1 MLRNVG
7 TGMPFQL
14 TASNDPL
21 QGGEKVVNSNSGPPG
36 SANIGRL
43 ANDFVNS
50 KVHFSEQNVNDG
62 PKAGKAV
69 QSNFPT
75 QRVPQV
81 TTVAHD
87 HVSVIDTKL
96 VSPEPSGNEEG
107 FASPKKPHTESEY
120 AYGSQSNEYLG
131 QKNSANQLSGLQQGS
146 STFPWDLVN
155 QLSAKDAS
163 LYQTDIPSKQ
173 KYNTEIQVQHKGG
186 QPDHGQ
192 PAFAASRDNE
202 QNKQHMKGMDVL
214 LKQSVHFQRGNRSLD
229 SWSEEYQSL
238 IEKLKDLYGKAHG
251 NPSPGQSASSSNKPA
266 FNDTQQMMQEV
277 ARFHSLFVGRDSN
290 PRGIVEDKGM
300 FFKDLKGDDAKP
312 EHWGNAGQMS
322 ISDYLPYIPNKDREN
337 YSGVSNRNI
346 SATSFENS
354 AEVLGQ
360 VRSIQVANKT
370 LFGTSNS
377 TNLPKEVLNMADP
390 NNSNIEKV
398 VNGTVEENNG
408 NVSNNS
414 DSLSSQHDGRSSHQ
428 VLMSYFRNETGL
440 RKWLHLNDDN
450 QNELHVTAS
459 ALKGLPIQLDNNITH
474 TATESAEIK
483 TKQPNAFHIAV
494 DNANHSDSGISKQG
508 KNVSQEEE
516 QESLTKYLEDFISLV
531 SSEGIAPSIE
541 GNETTKHE
549 AGPEPPPNAVS
560 ASAASK
566 KENVTDLKNREI
578 IVVSPKSLRD
588 LMKNRSRNSSLPVVH
603 KGIPITVNKAKN
615 STLKLDFSLNKT
627 AVNVQEQG
635 KNLSGNAT
643 IHHQVSKDRPTLQIV
658 NDTSNKDSVT
668 SKSEND
674 DLNVLYRDELKSLEI
689 SLSRDFMSSWIYYQ
703 KSLDEIGIT
712 PNMLRSGIANLGSA
726 QRLKRVFKKALAG
739 TDLNVLV
746 VGGSIS
752 AGGGLEKDRGNVEG
766 VYHKAFSDWWNN
778 TVAPITTSQLK
789 INTVAIGGTDSEYFS
804 YCIKNYMRSLPDIVI
819 WELAAND
826 YKRYTGRDFAPAKP
840 LEQLTRIIL
849 SLPSHPA
856 LILAN
861 FFRGNYYKT
870 AVDQDCPDSEDEGG
884 KSIAQYYK
892 LTSLSWRNVICSGEN
907 GKDLDLKKLFSS
919 DGYHP
924 SLLGHAQMSSLLIS
938 YFKGVFEQTISE
950 EMIKLRNRTR
960 QSLQHDVLPSL
971 AEPIFDDPETP
982 TPLCWTLL
990 TPDYDQKLRN
1000 TLPDLEFTEATGFQ
1014 FANISHWP
1022 IRRDRLRCLK
1032 AIQTGAMLKMKFN
1045 VPSRENNGGH
1055 SGSYKR
1061 ELAVTTHNSFGG
1073 MGTLWLD
1080 GDQSSARII
1089 KEQKGQRRTQVNVLT
1104 QTLTPGAHTVTVYA
1118 LQPGF
1123 CLSAVAVL

>member
-1 MLRNVG
+1 MAPRLEKLSSLISPLKEFLKSPLSHMI
-7 TGMPFQL
+7 TL
-14 TASNDPL
+14 TYP
-21 QGGEKVVNSNSGPPG
+21 
-36 SANIGRL
+36 R
-43 ANDFVNS
+43 
-50 KVHFSEQNVNDG
+50 
-62 PKAGKAV
+62 
-69 QSNFPT
+69 
-75 QRVPQV
+75 
-81 TTVAHD
+81 
-87 HVSVIDTKL
+87 
-96 VSPEPSGNEEG
+96 
-107 FASPKKPHTESEY
+107 
-120 AYGSQSNEYLG
+120 
-131 QKNSANQLSGLQQGS
+131 
-146 STFPWDLVN
+146 
-155 QLSAKDAS
+155 
-163 LYQTDIPSKQ
+163 KQ
-173 KYNTEIQVQHKGG
+173 KYNTEIQVQHKDR

-214 LKQSVHFQRGNRSLD
+214 PKQKCSFFKEENRSLD

-300 FFKDLKGDDAKP
+300 FFKDLK
-312 EHWGNAGQMS
+312 
-322 ISDYLPYIPNKDREN
+322 
-337 YSGVSNRNI
+337 
-346 SATSFENS
+346 
-354 AEVLGQ
+354 
-360 VRSIQVANKT
+360 
-370 LFGTSNS
+370 
-377 TNLPKEVLNMADP
+377 
-390 NNSNIEKV
+390 
-398 VNGTVEENNG
+398 
-408 NVSNNS
+408 
-414 DSLSSQHDGRSSHQ
+414 
-428 VLMSYFRNETGL
+428 
-440 RKWLHLNDDN
+440 
-450 QNELHVTAS
+450 
-459 ALKGLPIQLDNNITH
+459 
-474 TATESAEIK
+474 
-483 TKQPNAFHIAV
+483 V

-603 KGIPITVNKAKN
+603 KGIPITVNKANN

-627 AVNVQEQG
+627 AVNVQGQG

-689 SLSRDFMSSWIYYQ
+689 SLSRDFHEQ
-703 KSLDEIGIT
+703 LDLLPKIVGRNRIT
-712 PNMLRSGIANLGSA
+712 PNMLRSGIANLGLVDPF
-726 QRLKRVFKKALAG
+726 QPVAG
-739 TDLNVLV
+739 LRRTGEML
-746 VGGSIS
+746 
-752 AGGGLEKDRGNVEG
+752 
-766 VYHKAFSDWWNN
+766 KAFTIRPSVTGGITQCTNN
-778 TVAPITTSQLK
+778 NISLK

-1104 QTLTPGAHTVTVYA
+1104 QTLTPGAHTVYSICTA
-1118 LQPGF
+1118 TGILPF
-1123 CLSAVAVL
+1123 CCCSVVKNG